1 VLTRELTTLVC
12 TGTFGL
18 GAGIFGTG
26 GLAFTTGAG
35 ALGLIG
41 VWVRR
46 KTAGAV
52 FGFATTLL
60 VTTDERAGT
69 TATAEAQIVTLD
81 PFT

>member
-1 VLTRELTTLVC
+1 MVIRLLTALVC

-18 GAGIFGTG
+18 GAGAFGTG
-26 GLAFTTGAG
+26 GLAFTTGVG
-35 ALGLIG
+35 ALGWIG

-46 KTAGAV
+46 KTAGAD

-60 VTTDERAGT
+60 VTTDERAGA
-69 TATAEAQIVTLD
+69 TAKAEAQIVTLD